1 MSRLEERKGFD
12 EPVRI
17 TLLESD
23 ADKAEEGL
31 EAFRLELR
39 GIRNVLVG
47 LLLSIATAAVLL
59 AINLAVVQG

>member
-1 MSRLEERKGFD
+1 MSRVEERKDFD
-12 EPVRI
+12 EQVRV

-23 ADKAEEGL
+23 ADKAEKGL

-59 AINLAVVQG
+59 AINIMVIQG